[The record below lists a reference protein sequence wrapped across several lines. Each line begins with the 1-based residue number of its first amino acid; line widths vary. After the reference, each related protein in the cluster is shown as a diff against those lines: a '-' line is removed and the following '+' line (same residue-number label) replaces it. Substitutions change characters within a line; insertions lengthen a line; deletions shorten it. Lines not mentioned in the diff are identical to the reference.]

1 MNRDLAFAIKDG
13 MSIGNFGD
21 NLNLSSWQPSLKP
34 LTSKEKKDI
43 IRRIKLG
50 WVSNDFIKSYREFA
64 HLELVKKNNQAQSEF
79 GNQKLSFDKLKKDMD
94 NVEINK
100 GFKAGKWFNNSLE
113 SRDKLLKYNTYVKK
127 WKRLSNSRINKKF
140 SKLTLDERKDLLIS
154 YDVYMRKID
163 WQLNTSVARNNIINE
178 DDFKNNNVL
187 YYFLVLKSLLCN
199 FNMISDRIL
208 LKNSIKDA
216 IKELCIIAQNDMFIR
231 NEVIS
236 SVVFAITKKESE
248 EDPYKSHLFINE
260 RIEKSLKEISGV
272 ELGIKDPLEGINNN
286 KEVDLN
292 EKVNDNFKAEI
303 TNAID
308 WSDYNKNWQSHV
320 SEELDSEE
328 EEKSPEELA
337 KEKAYEKK
345 ILDKIKNDEF
355 RIKLD
360 NRYGENFSFNLMSTM
375 DKLFSLE
382 SKLINTKTKL
392 STYEDSEKSD
402 LKEWN
407 KLKDKVSDLE
417 RKVYRQQEKVDG
429 LKCVTCYK
437 NYSEDRIPLGQYILS
452 YDNLV
457 EFYDTLRAKP
467 TDKKEGEIA

>member
-1 MNRDLAFAIKDG
+1 MNRDLAFAIRDG

-64 HLELVKKNNQAQSEF
+64 HLELIKKNNQTQSEF
-79 GNQKLSFDKLKKDMD
+79 GNQKLSFDKLKKDMN

-100 GFKAGKWFNNSLE
+100 GFKAGKCFNNSNKFHD
-113 SRDKLLKYNTYVKK
+113 SFLKDNTYVKK
-127 WKRLSNSRINKKF
+127 WKKLSNSRINKKF
-140 SKLTLDERKDLLIS
+140 SKLTLDEREDLLIS

-178 DDFKNNNVL
+178 DDFKNNNIL
-187 YYFLVLKSLLCN
+187 YYFLVLKHLLCN

-272 ELGIKDPLEGINNN
+272 ELGIKDPFEGLNN
-286 KEVDLN
+286 KVDLN
-292 EKVNDNFKAEI
+292 EMVNDNFKDEI
-303 TNAID
+303 KNANSID

-320 SEELDSEE
+320 SEELDS
-328 EEKSPEELA
+328 EELA

-360 NRYGENFSFNLMSTM
+360 NRYGENFSFNLISTM
-375 DKLFSLE
+375 DKFFSLE

-417 RKVYRQQEKVDG
+417 KKVDTQKKEVEG
-429 LKCVTCYK
+429 LKCVTCYN
-437 NYSEDRIPLGQYILS
+437 NYSENKIPLGQYILS

-457 EFYDTLRAKP
+457 EFYNTLRAKP
-467 TDKKEGEIA
+467 TDKEKGEIA